1 MFKVSV
7 SIVVYNNSLR
17 ELNDLFESILNSSVT
32 LKAFVIDNSSNS
44 EIEFLVRKFN
54 FEYINPEANI
64 GFGKAHNIG
73 IKKSIDQGFDYHII
87 VNPDI
92 TFDPNTISNLLSD
105 FNKVPNIGLMI
116 PRVVY
121 PNGDFQYLLK
131 NLPTPFHLIFRRF
144 LPFRRLI
151 EKLNNLYELK
161 FLDQTLLHDVPTVSG
176 CFMFTSTSILKEVD
190 GFDPRFFMYLEDV
203 DLCRRIGEK
212 YKIVY
217 SPNATVVHA
226 YAKESYKNGK
236 LLKYHISSAIK
247 YFNKWGWFFD
257 RYRRMKNLTPKKSS
271 VIKIN

>member
-1 MFKVSV
+1 VPLS
-7 SIVVYNNSLR
+7 
-17 ELNDLFESILNSSVT
+17 
-32 LKAFVIDNSSNS
+32 AFIIDNSINP
-44 EIEFLVRKFN
+44 EIESLVKKYH
-54 FEYINPEANI
+54 FEYIKPNENL

-73 IKKSIDQGFDYHII
+73 IRKSIDLGFDYHII

-92 TFDPNTISNLLSD
+92 AFAPNTVSDLLSD
-105 FNKVPNIGLMI
+105 FNKVPNIGLMM

-144 LPFRRLI
+144 LPFRRLK
-151 EKLNNLYELK
+151 EQLNNLYELK
-161 FLDQTLLHDVPTVSG
+161 FLDQTLYHDVPTISG
-176 CFMFTSTSILKEVD
+176 CFLMARTKVLKECN

-257 RYRRMKNLTPKKSS
+257 QYRREKNLTPNKSS
-271 VIKIN
+271 IIKLN